1 MKKTL
6 VICTV
11 LFSTHII
18 LLAQETK
25 KESIF
30 RAAVI
35 VGFNGTQVDG
45 DDLAGYRKFG
55 VNAGGAAFVMMP
67 KNFSVNFEILYSQ
80 KGSKRTT
87 TQITI
92 PNTLSKLSLDYVDVP
107 LIFNYHDKDSR
118 GRDVAIFGLGFV
130 FNSLVRFK
138 AEDEYGP
145 INTDENPY
153 QRFGLEAAANVT
165 FVFAKVFGINLRF
178 TYSITNIA
186 KDPIAISNMQNGG
199 QRNNVFSLRGMYFF

>member
-1 MKKTL
+1 MKQSP
-6 VICTV
+6 VIFIL
-11 LFSTHII
+11 LFSTIGMF
-18 LLAQETK
+18 AQDAE

-35 VGFNGTQVDG
+35 AGFNGTQVDG

-55 VNAGGAAFVMMP
+55 LNAGGAAFVMLP

-80 KGSKRTT
+80 KGSKRAAN
-87 TQITI
+87 QITI

-107 LIFNYHDKDSR
+107 LIFNYHDKDAR
-118 GRDVAIFGLGFV
+118 GRDVAIFGIGFV

-145 INTDENPY
+145 VNNAENPY

-165 FVFAKVFGINLRF
+165 FVFAKVVGINLRF
-178 TYSITNIA
+178 TYSITNIV
-186 KDPIAISNMQNGG
+186 KEPIAISNLRNGG